1 MTQSYGIWYYYRSE
15 DVEKSSWWI
24 AVVICIIFSKPFLI
38 WVSGRPDCLYGSVG
52 TKLFQTCS
60 WALRV
65 GWGVQWTCLQGQFR
79 ECCKGQNNFRG
90 GETESDT
97 ELSRSTKSWVIRRR
111 SHVSSYVTTKRH
123 QVKLSES
130 SFRQAQGSQVS
141 TIKPWNYLPS
151 DTVDG
156 KVLQEFKKSS
166 EIHRRKIDEGL
177 GSIDSPALLQEIPD

>member
-1 MTQSYGIWYYYRSE
+1 MVLLQKWGCREEQLVNCSGNMYH
-15 DVEKSSWWI
+15 
-24 AVVICIIFSKPFLI
+24 FLKTL
-38 WVSGRPDCLYGSVG
+38 PHPSVWK
-52 TKLFQTCS
+52 TRLFVWQCGNQTVPTVLGP
-60 WALRV
+60 WE
-65 GWGVQWTCLQGQFR
+65 WNR
-79 ECCKGQNNFRG
+79 ECDGPVSKGSLESVAKDRTIS
-90 GETESDT
+90 GEEQFQTESDT
-97 ELSRSTKSWVIRRR
+97 VLSRSIKSWVIRRR